1 MQIQHPP
8 SSGYTISFSTPPGA
22 LRCDVLPAQ
31 DALFG
36 GRYESKGW
44 DFPHSQQLSN
54 YGADLIRHVHTP
66 GSFIRLRRGLRCL
79 HAGRNT
85 NAKPNLNLRSGPWDE
100 PRGVSRCPSPSLWMP
115 LQRENFWSL
124 AFKWVDFVLT
134 HILHNHQYEFLQK
147 DKCMFGPCRSTEIS
161 TNNTFDK
168 VFWEG
173 KVEKK
178 TTVFD
183 LNNQQPVTS
192 YCRRM
197 IITIPTWIK
206 KLILQGLEMWQQC
219 TQRRSPGLETEWE
232 QCLRLISAA
241 ARLAW

>member
-79 HAGRNT
+79 YAGRNT

-100 PRGVSRCPSPSLWMP
+100 PKGVSRCPSPSLCHYRGKTFEVLHLNELTLFWHIFSIIINM
-115 LQRENFWSL
+115 NFSKKTSVCL
-124 AFKWVDFVLT
+124 VPAGARKYPRITLLT
-134 HILHNHQYEFLQK
+134 KFFERGRWRKKQQCL
-147 DKCMFGPCRSTEIS
+147 IS
-161 TNNTFDK
+161 TINSQWHHTAGE
-168 VFWEG
+168 W
-173 KVEKK
+173 
-178 TTVFD
+178 
-183 LNNQQPVTS
+183 LSQ
-192 YCRRM
+192 YR
-197 IITIPTWIK
+197 
-206 KLILQGLEMWQQC
+206 
-219 TQRRSPGLETEWE
+219 PGL
-232 QCLRLISAA
+232 RS
-241 ARLAW
+241 